1 MVVLVAEEGV
11 VVKILLVVERVA
23 VPLLILV
30 QTV

>member
-11 VVKILLVVERVA
+11 VVKILLVGEREA
-23 VPLLILV
+23 VQPLTLV